1 MSGFFFFFLN
11 KWSPETPELPYR
23 NDQVSA
29 NGDVCKSTGN
39 VTLHKNPDYRFAGV
53 LFATQMHVTFL
64 FFLVSESGL

>member
-1 MSGFFFFFLN
+1 M
-11 KWSPETPELPYR
+11 
-23 NDQVSA
+23 SA